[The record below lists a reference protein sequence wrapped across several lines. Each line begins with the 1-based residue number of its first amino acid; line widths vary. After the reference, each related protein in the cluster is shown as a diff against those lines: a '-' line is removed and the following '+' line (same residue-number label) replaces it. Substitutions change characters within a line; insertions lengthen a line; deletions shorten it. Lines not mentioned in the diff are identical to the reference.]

1 MDALGVGD
9 RVVGAPTKN
18 IPAYLKKYQKVES
31 AGGIKEPDLEKSI
44 N

>member
-18 IPAYLKKYQKVES
+18 IPAYLKKYQKLNQQ
-31 AGGIKEPDLEKSI
+31 AALKNQI
-44 N
+44 